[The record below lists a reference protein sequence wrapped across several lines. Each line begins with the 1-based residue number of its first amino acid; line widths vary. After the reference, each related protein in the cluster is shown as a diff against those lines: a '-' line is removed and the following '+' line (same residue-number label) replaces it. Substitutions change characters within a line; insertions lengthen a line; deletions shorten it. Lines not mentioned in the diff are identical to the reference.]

1 VPIRRKNMKSFVT
14 ILALGLGL
22 AFTVPAFAGGGAP
35 PTTKADCEKAGMK
48 WNDSSG
54 KCEGSK

>member
-1 VPIRRKNMKSFVT
+1 MKGLVSS
-14 ILALGLGL
+14 LALGLVV
-22 AFTVPAFAGGGAP
+22 AFTAPAFAGGGAP

-54 KCEGSK
+54 KCEGAPKE